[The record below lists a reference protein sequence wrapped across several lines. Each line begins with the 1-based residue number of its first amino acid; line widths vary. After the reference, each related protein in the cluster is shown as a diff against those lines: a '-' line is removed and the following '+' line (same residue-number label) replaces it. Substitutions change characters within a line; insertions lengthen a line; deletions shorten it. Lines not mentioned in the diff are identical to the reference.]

1 MLQNLVKVKSL
12 EKPRKKENQ
21 PIPYKGATLVPYSQ
35 VSERLPH
42 LCSPPSRR
50 RQPDFVSSRRV
61 TVRAVYRI
69 GVPVNQDYRS
79 VYR

>member
-21 PIPYKGATLVPYSQ
+21 PVPGATLVPYSQ
-35 VSERLPH
+35 VRERLPH

-69 GVPVNQDYRS
+69 GVPVNQNYCP